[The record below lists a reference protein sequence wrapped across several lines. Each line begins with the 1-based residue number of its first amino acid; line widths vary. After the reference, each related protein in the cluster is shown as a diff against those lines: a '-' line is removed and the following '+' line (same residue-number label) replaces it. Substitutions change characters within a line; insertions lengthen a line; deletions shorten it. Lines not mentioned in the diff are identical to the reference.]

1 MMIAIEDQEK
11 KERKAQGIQDAL
23 SQIDSL
29 IKDLHNE
36 DGIVRQEARQTL
48 EFIGRP
54 AVDFLNPLLKEP
66 NDDVRWEAAKALT
79 EIADPRAASPLADI
93 LMDHNFGVRW
103 LGAEGLIAI
112 GRTAL
117 GPVLEQLVHHPD
129 SAWLRERAHHVLHD
143 LSQKDPEV
151 KALVAPVLA
160 ALEGVEP
167 EIGVLEPAYAVL
179 DKLRSSAKRADES

>member
-1 MMIAIEDQEK
+1 MVGIENQEK
-11 KERKAQGIQDAL
+11 KEKKAQGIRDAL

-29 IKDLHNE
+29 IKDLHDD

-48 EFIGRP
+48 EFIGKP
-54 AVDFLNPLLKEP
+54 AVDFLIPLLKDR

-93 LMDHNFGVRW
+93 LMDHHFGVRW
-103 LGAEGLIAI
+103 LGAEGLIAL

-117 GPVLEQLVHHPD
+117 IPTLEGVVRHPE
-129 SAWLRERAHHVLHD
+129 SAWLRERVHHVLHD
-143 LSQKDPEV
+143 LSQRDPEV
-151 KALVAPVLA
+151 KALVAPVLT

-179 DKLRSSAKRADES
+179 DQLTGSAKRAEES

>member
-1 MMIAIEDQEK
+1 MVGIENQEK
-11 KERKAQGIQDAL
+11 KEKKAQGIRDAL

-29 IKDLHNE
+29 IKDLHDD

-54 AVDFLNPLLKEP
+54 AVDFLIPLLKDP

-93 LMDHNFGVRW
+93 LMDHHFGVRW

-112 GRTAL
+112 GRAAL
-117 GPVLEQLVHHPD
+117 RPALEKLVHHPD
-129 SAWLRERAHHVLHD
+129 SAWLRERVHHVLHD
-143 LSQKDPEV
+143 LSQKNPEV
-151 KALVAPVLA
+151 KALVAPVLT

-179 DKLRSSAKRADES
+179 DKLRGSAKKADES